1 MNKKQAKIKT
11 RAELR
16 NGLDKR
22 GECDTIGISPQTPRD
37 EGEGERRGNCGSP
50 PYRQAEPVLPPR
62 ILLPYRSG
70 AILSLYPLPFSRRGE
85 THFPR
90 LRRIGR
96 PDERRKGNNNIQF
109 EGFD

>member
-37 EGEGERRGNCGSP
+37 EGERHGNYGSP
-50 PYRQAEPVLPPR
+50 PYRQAEPVPPPR

-70 AILSLYPLPFSRRGE
+70 AILSSYPLPFCRHGE

-96 PDERRKGNNNIQF
+96 PDERRKGNNNIRF
-109 EGFD
+109 ESFD